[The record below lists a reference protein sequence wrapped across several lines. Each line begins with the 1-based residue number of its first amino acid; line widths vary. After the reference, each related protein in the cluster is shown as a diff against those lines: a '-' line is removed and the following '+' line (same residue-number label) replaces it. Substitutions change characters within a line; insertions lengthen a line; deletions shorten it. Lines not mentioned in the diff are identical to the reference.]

1 MAEKPNKWTMAL
13 LPASTGSPIATSIA
27 SVGLAMPD
35 STQAS
40 QWVPSSVLDS
50 SLHLGA
56 YLGSS
61 SDSAPRIPSGLDCF
75 AALHKFGSQQR
86 YGFLKALPFFLWLH
100 SSR

>member
-1 MAEKPNKWTMAL
+1 MTEKLNDSTMAV

-35 STQAS
+35 SAQAS
-40 QWVPSSVLDS
+40 QWMPPSVLDS

-61 SDSAPRIPSGLDCF
+61 SDSAPKIPSGLECF
-75 AALHKFGSQQR
+75 AALHKFDYQQR
-86 YGFLKALPFFLWLH
+86 YGFHEFASFLILA
-100 SSR
+100 SF